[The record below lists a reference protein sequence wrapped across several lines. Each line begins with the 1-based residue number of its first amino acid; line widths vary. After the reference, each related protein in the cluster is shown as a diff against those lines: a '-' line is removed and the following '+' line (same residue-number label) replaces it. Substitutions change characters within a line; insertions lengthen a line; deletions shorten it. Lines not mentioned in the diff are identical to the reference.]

1 MPHAMR
7 EPYPEDF
14 YKPVT
19 RKIITVDPGTSRVI
33 GLGAYPVDELE
44 PDFDFAYSP
53 DMEDEIGISLERL
66 DLPDQSQYLV
76 LYMFHNYGDVPCT
89 VAIRRLSNQR
99 K

>member
-1 MPHAMR
+1 MR
-7 EPYPEDF
+7 ESYPDDF

-19 RKIITVDPGTSRVI
+19 RKIISIDPGTSRVV
-33 GLGAYPVDELE
+33 GLGAYPNTERE
-44 PDFDFAYSP
+44 PDFDFVFSP

-66 DLPDQSQYLV
+66 DLPDETQYLV

-89 VAIRRLSNQR
+89 IAIRRVNNQR